1 MNNLSI
7 TGYKDN
13 SPHSNRSYNII
24 PGNLITMEGVS
35 KSLTL
40 VPIVNGVPQYNRKK
54 IAKPG
59 DSDIQ
64 FENDVESVLEV
75 TYAQAD

>member
-54 IAKPG
+54 RLQNQE
-59 DSDIQ
+59 IQ
-64 FENDVESVLEV
+64 IYNLKMM
-75 TYAQAD
+75 